1 MTLWTTVLYFFTCF
15 AFAPVIKVTATDFFL
30 YKISAYRLFLVQ
42 QKLTVELRCVFRRQI
57 DITDYV
63 ESNEWKLLEYPAEKH
78 VLRYPCCDEPFIDLT
93 YTIRVKRIAVF
104 YSFILVLPCVLLSL
118 LTLVSFWLPPESPA
132 KVLLG
137 TSAPTNAC
145 KYSRRLVCRCQISMS
160 TQIYCRET
168 CNALHTWTKRL

>member
-1 MTLWTTVLYFFTCF
+1 MMMFG
-15 AFAPVIKVTATDFFL
+15 
-30 YKISAYRLFLVQ
+30 
-42 QKLTVELRCVFRRQI
+42 RQI

-63 ESNEWKLLEYPAEKH
+63 ESNEWKLLEYPATKH
-78 VLRYPCCDEPFIDLT
+78 ELWYPCCNEPFPDLT

-137 TSAPTNAC
+137 GSHPAIN
-145 KYSRRLVCRCQISMS
+145 Q
-160 TQIYCRET
+160 
-168 CNALHTWTKRL
+168 

>member
-1 MTLWTTVLYFFTCF
+1 M
-15 AFAPVIKVTATDFFL
+15 FL
-30 YKISAYRLFLVQ
+30 KQ
-42 QKLTVELRCVFRRQI
+42 QKAVVVMSVLRCVFRRQI

-78 VLRYPCCDEPFIDLT
+78 VLRYPCCDEPYPDLT

-137 TSAPTNAC
+137 TSDSRSYI
-145 KYSRRLVCRCQISMS
+145 YSVVQKSGASAHFGFYL
-160 TQIYCRET
+160 
-168 CNALHTWTKRL
+168 